1 MIMNKLKYILLFF
14 ITITLSQRTF
24 PNHFIRP
31 TTSIPP
37 GYRVKTI
44 VIDAGH
50 GGHDGATKGKFSRE
64 KDVALEIALKLGKA
78 IEKELK
84 DVKVIYTRE
93 SDVFVKLYER
103 IACNGTTVY

>member
-50 GGHDGATKGKFSRE
+50 GGHDGATKGKFSRAT
-64 KDVALEIALKLGKA
+64 DVAFEIALKLGKA
-78 IEKELK
+78 IGQELTEF
-84 DVKVIYTRE
+84 KVLNTRE
-93 SDVFVKLYER
+93 
-103 IACNGTTVY
+103 